1 MPFGHGRGT
10 EAMYDARAPMRYP
23 LSLIL
28 LSLAPACA
36 FLAKSPAVR
45 SPLHEQLA
53 KAGGTRIEDAA
64 KTCLARGGW
73 KPDDVGGFAEGATVV
88 SAKNSAKERVSVYIQ
103 PPEMNPRVT
112 GGPGYDDPFWGCL
125 SRELTAPT
133 VASPEASS
141 ASPE

>member
-1 MPFGHGRGT
+1 
-10 EAMYDARAPMRYP
+10 MYDARAQMRYP
-23 LSLIL
+23 LPVVL

-64 KTCLARGGW
+64 KACLARGGW

-103 PPEMNPRVT
+103 PPEMDPRVT
-112 GGPGYDDPFWGCL
+112 GGPDYGDPFWGCL
-125 SRELTAPT
+125 SRELTSPT
-133 VASPEASS
+133 VAPAEASS
-141 ASPE
+141 ASAE